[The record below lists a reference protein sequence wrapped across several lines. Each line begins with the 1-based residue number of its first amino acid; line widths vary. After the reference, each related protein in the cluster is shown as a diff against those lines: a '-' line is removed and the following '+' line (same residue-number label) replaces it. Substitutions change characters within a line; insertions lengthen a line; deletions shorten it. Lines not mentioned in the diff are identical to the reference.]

1 MKKKINVQLIA
12 IAMIAI
18 FSSTLLVAAVSYD
31 LFRRQILD
39 DLKIYSRLLQNASA
53 AEGAAFAGRYSSGD
67 GVRITV
73 VDGNGEVVFENYAP
87 ELKMGGLPRWKK
99 MPFIMQCGRK
109 TAA

>member
-39 DLKIYSRLLQNASA
+39 DLKI
-53 AEGAAFAGRYSSGD
+53 
-67 GVRITV
+67 
-73 VDGNGEVVFENYAP
+73 
-87 ELKMGGLPRWKK
+87 
-99 MPFIMQCGRK
+99 
-109 TAA
+109 